1 MSAVAVAWRTWLLAA
16 AGGVVTILLLV
27 GLFKIPT
34 QWNSLETAPEQI
46 VPAKIELAWQGNESL
61 IEEVALRDPTP
72 LFLPTEW
79 NASEDALAMSAPRE
93 PGGSFQDYA
102 PHFVFPENEL
112 RLEFGPVSKVPAKV
126 ADAFAISNAKQSL
139 LGLGQIDHS
148 PPPLPVR
155 GAFIE
160 IVAANGGSVIISEP
174 LLDCKPPAQGS
185 WQPLDFLVAI
195 DAAGIV
201 RPPVLTE
208 SSRIAEVDSYFNKY
222 LVDVLHLGQRLAPG
236 FYRISIGP

>member
-1 MSAVAVAWRTWLLAA
+1 M
-16 AGGVVTILLLV
+16 VTILLMV
-27 GLFKIPT
+27 GLFRIPT
-34 QWNSLETAPEQI
+34 GSDSLEPNLERS
-46 VPAKIELAWQGNESL
+46 VPAKIEVAWQGNESL

-102 PHFVFPENEL
+102 PHFIFPENEL
-112 RLEFGPVSKVPAKV
+112 KLEFGPVSKVPAKV
-126 ADAFAISNAKQSL
+126 ADVFAISKVNQSL
-139 LGLGQIDHS
+139 LGLGQVQHS
-148 PPPLPVR
+148 PAPLPVR

-160 IVAANGGSVIISEP
+160 VVAANGGHVILSEA
-174 LLDCKPPAQGS
+174 LMNCQPPAQGS

-195 DAAGIV
+195 DLAGIV

-208 SSRIAEVDSYFNKY
+208 SSRVADVDSYFKDY
-222 LVDVLHLGQRLAPG
+222 LVDVLRIGQRLAPG

>member
-1 MSAVAVAWRTWLLAA
+1 MSAVAVSWKNWLLAA
-16 AGGVVTILLLV
+16 AAGLVVALLMV
-27 GLFKIPT
+27 ALFKVPT
-34 QWNSLETAPEQI
+34 IDGSFGPAEELVT
-46 VPAKIELAWQGNESL
+46 PAKVELAWHGNELL

-79 NASEDALAMSAPRE
+79 NASEDALAMNAPRE

-102 PHFVFPENEL
+102 PHFVFPESEL
-112 RLEFGPVSKVPAKV
+112 QLKFGETAEVPKKAAEV
-126 ADAFAISNAKQSL
+126 FAISGASQSL
-139 LGLGQIDHS
+139 LGLGQIDREL
-148 PPPLPVR
+148 PTLPVR

-160 IVAANGGSVIISEP
+160 VVAANDGEVIMSQP
-174 LLDCKPPAQGS
+174 LMDCNPPEQGS

-208 SSRIAEVDSYFNKY
+208 SSRVTNVDSFFEEY
-222 LVDVLHLGQRLAPG
+222 LVKVLRIGERLAPG
-236 FYRISIGP
+236 FYRVSIGP